1 MASEIKGNFK
11 LVIAEK
17 PDAARRIA
25 ASLGQSF
32 VRAIRGIEVF
42 DVPLAFDQTHYVIC
56 AAAGH
61 LYGVADTT
69 RIRRVYPIFDTEW
82 LPYDRISSTSRRSD
96 QRNQLKN
103 YSGFANQMSRRL
115 IVISQLANHAE
126 QIVQACDYD
135 IEGETIGYNIIRYAC
150 GNSNAAK
157 HILRAKFSTLTEDE
171 LRTSF
176 SQLADMDLS
185 RAEAGRARHIVDFLW
200 GINLSR
206 AISEANRRVGKK
218 FRNLT
223 IGRVQGPTLAFVV
236 DREIDV
242 KTHVPLPFWSLES
255 TLQKDGSE
263 FKAHY
268 EREKIEAK
276 KEANEIYVQVSNV
289 KVAKVSSVKENTLS
303 QRSPYPFSLGDL
315 ERESFRLF
323 KFSPSTT
330 LSISEK
336 LYLRALISYP
346 RTNSQ
351 KLPPSIGYS
360 RIIEQL
366 LQQNE
371 FGGYRLQLQEG
382 KRRSFPIQ
390 GSKEDPAHP
399 AIYPTGFK
407 PPINLSPGEKK
418 IYDLIARRFL
428 ALFAENAVSK
438 EVNVKLSI
446 KNFAFIANGHE
457 LLETG
462 WRTIYPFYSSS
473 ESLLPTLFE
482 GEEVQVIKVELE
494 SKFTP
499 ALPTYTPGS
508 LLAKMESENVGTKAT
523 RAETISTLIDRDYI
537 LQGKAG
543 TLTAAEIGLA
553 LVDSLKRDCPQIIS
567 KELCRITDEHLE
579 KIVDRKESSESVLGK
594 TFHDILVVLEQIHR
608 SEEKIGSELQIGIES
623 YHSTLGPTSK
633 EIPTKETLIGKCP
646 ICKTGYLKV
655 IRSQRTHK
663 RFLGCTNYS
672 SSGCRASS
680 PLPQRGMIRK
690 FSSKC
695 GLCGWP
701 MISIRFSFRGK
712 GAWNFCPNISCP
724 SKNKKEEIR
733 A

>member
-1 MASEIKGNFK
+1 M
-11 LVIAEK
+11 IAEK

-25 ASLGQSF
+25 ASLGRSF
-32 VRAIRGIEVF
+32 VRRTRGIEVF
-42 DVPLAFDQTHYVIC
+42 DVPLAFDRTHYVIC

-61 LYGVADTT
+61 LYGIADAT

-82 LPYDRISSTSRRSD
+82 LPYDLIFSTSRWSD
-96 QRNQLKN
+96 QRKGRKN

-115 IVISQLANHAE
+115 AVISQLANHAE
-126 QIVQACDYD
+126 QIIQACDYD
-135 IEGETIGYNIIRYAC
+135 IEGETIGYNIISYAC
-150 GNSNAAK
+150 GTSNAAK

-171 LRTSF
+171 LRASF
-176 SQLADMDLS
+176 SQLAEMDLS
-185 RAEAGRARHIVDFLW
+185 MAGAGRARHLVDFLW

-242 KTHVPLPFWSLES
+242 KTHVPLPYWSLEA
-255 TLQKDGSE
+255 TLQKEGSE
-263 FKAHY
+263 FKTHY
-268 EREKIEAK
+268 EKEKIEVK
-276 KEANEIYVQVSNV
+276 KEADEINSQISNV
-289 KVAKVSSVKENTLS
+289 KVARVWSVKENTLS
-303 QRSPYPFSLGDL
+303 ERPPYPFSLGDL
-315 ERESFRLF
+315 EREAFRLY
-323 KFSPSTT
+323 KFSPSMT
-330 LSISEK
+330 LSIAER

-360 RIIEQL
+360 KIIEQL
-366 LQQNE
+366 LRQKE
-371 FGGYRLQLQEG
+371 LGGYRSQMQEG

-390 GSKEDPAHP
+390 GNKEDPAHP

-407 PPINLSPGEKK
+407 PLISLSPGEKK

-438 EVNVKLSI
+438 EVNVKLAI
-446 KNFAFIANGHE
+446 KNFAFISNGHE
-457 LLETG
+457 LLGTG

-473 ESLLPTLFE
+473 ESPLPTLFE
-482 GEEVQVIKVELE
+482 GEEVLVVKVELE
-494 SKFTP
+494 SKFTR
-499 ALPTYTPGS
+499 ALAPFTEGS
-508 LLAKMESENVGTKAT
+508 LLAKMESENVGTKST
-523 RAETISTLIDRDYI
+523 RAETISTLIVRDYV

-543 TLTAAEIGLA
+543 TLAPAEIGLA

-567 KELCRITDEHLE
+567 TELSRITDEHLE
-579 KIVDRKESSESVLGK
+579 QIVEGKETPESVLAR
-594 TFHDILVVLEQIHR
+594 TFHETLGVLEQIHR
-608 SEEKIGSELQIGIES
+608 SEEKIGSELQTGIEND
-623 YHSTLGPTSK
+623 HSTLGPTSK
-633 EIPTKETLIGKCP
+633 GIPTKETLIGKCP
-646 ICKTGYLKV
+646 ICKTGYLNV

-680 PLPQRGMIRK
+680 PLPPRGMIRK
-690 FSSKC
+690 FSSIC

-701 MISIRFSFRGK
+701 MISIRFSFRAK
-712 GAWNFCPNISCP
+712 GAWKICPNISCP

>member
-1 MASEIKGNFK
+1 MATEIKGNFK

-25 ASLGQSF
+25 ASLGRSF
-32 VRAIRGIEVF
+32 VRGIRGIQVF
-42 DVPLAFDQTHYVIC
+42 DVPLAFDRNHYVIC

-61 LYGVADTT
+61 LYGIADST
-69 RIRRVYPIFDTEW
+69 RIRRVYPIFDAEW
-82 LPYDRISSTSRRSD
+82 LPYDLIFSTSRWSD
-96 QRNQLKN
+96 QRSRRKN
-103 YSGFANQMSRRL
+103 YSGFSNQTSRRL
-115 IVISQLANHAE
+115 AVISQLANHGE

-157 HILRAKFSTLTEDE
+157 HMLRAKFSTLTEDE
-171 LRTSF
+171 LRASF
-176 SQLADMDLS
+176 SQLAEMDLS
-185 RAEAGRARHIVDFLW
+185 LAEAGRARHLVDFLW

-206 AISEANRRVGKK
+206 AFSEANRQVGKK

-242 KTHVPLPFWSLES
+242 KTHAPLPYWSLEA
-255 TLQKDGSE
+255 TLQKEGSE

-268 EREKIEAK
+268 EKEKIEVK
-276 KEANEIYVQVSNV
+276 KEADEIYAQISNER
-289 KVAKVSSVKENTLS
+289 VARVSSLKKNTLS
-303 QRSPYPFSLGDL
+303 ERPPYPFSLGDL
-315 ERESFRLF
+315 EREAFRLY
-323 KFSPSTT
+323 KSSPSIT
-330 LSISEK
+330 LSIAEK

-360 RIIEQL
+360 KIIEQL
-366 LQQNE
+366 LQQKE
-371 FGGYRLQLQEG
+371 FGGYRSQMQEG

-390 GSKEDPAHP
+390 GNKEDPAHP

-407 PPINLSPGEKK
+407 PLNNLSPGEKK
-418 IYDLIARRFL
+418 IYDLVARRFL

-438 EVNVKLSI
+438 EVNVELSI
-446 KNFAFIANGHE
+446 KHFAFTSNGHE

-462 WRTIYPFYSSS
+462 WRKIYPFYSSS
-473 ESLLPTLFE
+473 KSPLPILFE
-482 GEEVQVIKVELE
+482 GEEVQVIRVELE
-494 SKFTP
+494 SKFTRAP
-499 ALPTYTPGS
+499 PPYTQGS

-523 RAETISTLIDRDYI
+523 RAETISTLIDREYI

-543 TLTAAEIGLA
+543 TLAPAEIGLA

-567 KELCRITDEHLE
+567 TELSRVTDEHLE
-579 KIVDRKESSESVLGK
+579 KIVDGKETPESVLAR
-594 TFHDILVVLEQIHR
+594 TFHDTLGVLEQIHR
-608 SEEKIGSELQIGIES
+608 SEEKIGSELQIGIERD
-623 YHSTLGPTSK
+623 HSTLGATSK
-633 EIPTKETLIGKCP
+633 WIPNKETLIGKCP

-672 SSGCRASS
+672 SSGCRTSS
-680 PLPQRGMIRK
+680 PLPPRGMIRK
-690 FSSKC
+690 FSSEC

-701 MISIRFSFRGK
+701 MISIRFSFRAK
-712 GAWNFCPNISCP
+712 GFRNFCPNISCP
-724 SKNKKEEIR
+724 SKNKKEEIK